1 MEPIPPEI
9 LLDDIPPELGRIGQ
23 RLRRLVRETLPDATE
38 RVRPGWGII
47 GYDVPVG
54 RRTRFF
60 AWILPQQEHIHLG
73 FVHGVALDDPLD
85 LLNGQPGV
93 KYARWTTF
101 EREGELD
108 EEPLRALLEQS
119 ALVAGLPRDMRNVT

>member
-1 MEPIPPEI
+1 
-9 LLDDIPPELGRIGQ
+9 
-23 RLRRLVRETLPDATE
+23 
-38 RVRPGWGII
+38 
-47 GYDVPVG
+47 VG